1 MDPWATGPVVVI
13 KPLPAPWL
21 GLGGDDYFDCLS
33 PTGVSGPFLSG
44 WSSFPSFFHLDI
56 PLLKTLDANVE
67 APSFSFC
74 VCAIDNALTKALCL
88 LASISTKGKI
98 QVLEEETLI

>member
-13 KPLPAPWL
+13 KPLRAPWL
-21 GLGGDDYFDCLS
+21 GLGGDDCFDYLS
-33 PTGVSGPFLSG
+33 PTRVSGPFLSG
-44 WSSFPSFFHLDI
+44 WSSFPSFFHLDV

-74 VCAIDNALTKALCL
+74 MRTIDNALTKALCL
-88 LASISTKGKI
+88 LASISMKGKM
-98 QVLEEETLI
+98 QLLEEETLI